1 MLKSIGVFTALATVG
16 IGFLGNS
23 KATATSLVVIIT
35 IRGIAFLSTKIVN
48 SIEKNTGALVDFTA
62 WCLCGVYIINIIKAA
77 QSAFEPFL
85 KFFN

>member
-1 MLKSIGVFTALATVG
+1 MKTIGLFTALATVG
-16 IGFLGNS
+16 IGFLGDS

-35 IRGIAFLSTKIVN
+35 IRGVAFLASKIVN

-77 QSAFEPFL
+77 QSAFAPFI
-85 KFFN
+85 KFFS